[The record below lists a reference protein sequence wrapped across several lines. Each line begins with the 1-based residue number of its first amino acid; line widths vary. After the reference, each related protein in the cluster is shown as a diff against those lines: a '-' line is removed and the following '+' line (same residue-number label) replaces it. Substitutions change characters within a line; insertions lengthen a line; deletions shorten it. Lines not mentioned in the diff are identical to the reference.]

1 MKKSL
6 MVIFSIAAIFFA
18 IYGIATS
25 QWYLTA
31 IPIGFLF
38 GFFLQKGDLCA
49 SSAMSEAIMF
59 KDRSKLWGFWVAIV
73 TTMLSLSLIDYLGWI
88 SVNPKPFMWLSSIIG
103 GLIFGV
109 GMVFA
114 GGCVSGVLYKS
125 GTGNTNSI
133 MALMGVPFGVAAV
146 ELGPLNNMHLWMKSF
161 MIKGPA
167 GESLT
172 LFSVTG
178 IPYLILAILFV
189 LGTIFYVVLK
199 KRKFNF
205 AVPMK
210 RSWKPWVAGIALGI
224 LGLFAY
230 LTSDASGRNY
240 PLGTTHG
247 VYQYS
252 LALFE
257 KNENIKY
264 VTAKPD
270 KSAKITESKLKSPVK
285 AAPQKKKINVWLVIL
300 VLSLIAGSWTSG
312 ALSGQSKLLPKDPQ
326 QTLVALIGGLMIGAG
341 AAFAGGC
348 SIGNIMS
355 GWGMMSLGNFIF
367 GIVVLIANWATT
379 YFYLMGGA
387 IKKE

>member
-1 MKKSL
+1 MKITSII
-6 MVIFSIAAIFFA
+6 VIIFISVFFA

-73 TTMLSLSLIDYLGWI
+73 TTMLSLALIDYLGWI
-88 SVNPKPFMWLSSIIG
+88 SVNPKPFMWLSSIVG

-114 GGCVSGVLYKS
+114 GGCISGVLYKG
-125 GTGNTNSI
+125 GTGNINSI

-146 ELGPLNNMHLWMKSF
+146 ELGPLNDMHIWMKSLT
-161 MIKGPA
+161 INGSD
-167 GESLT
+167 GEALT

-178 IPYLILAILFV
+178 IPYVILAILFV
-189 LGTIFYVVLK
+189 AGTILYVVLH

-205 AVPMK
+205 AVPLK
-210 RSWKPWVAGIALGI
+210 SSWKPWVAGIALGL
-224 LGLFAY
+224 LGIFAY

-240 PLGTTHG
+240 PLGATHG

-252 LALFE
+252 LVIFE
-257 KNENIKY
+257 KNENLQY

-270 KSAKITESKLKSPVK
+270 MSKQITESKLKSPSQS
-285 AAPQKKKINVWLVIL
+285 APKKKVNVWLVLL
-300 VLSLIAGSWTSG
+300 VLSLIAGSWVSG
-312 ALSGQSKLLPKDPQ
+312 TLSGQSKLLPKNPQ
-326 QTLVALIGGLMIGAG
+326 QTLIALLGGLMIGAG
-341 AAFAGGC
+341 AAIAGGC

-367 GIVVLIANWATT
+367 GIVVLLANWATT
-379 YFYLMGGA
+379 YFYLMGGK
-387 IKKE
+387 IGK

>member
-1 MKKSL
+1 MKVMSVL
-6 MVIFSIAAIFFA
+6 FVVIAIFFA
-18 IYGIATS
+18 VFGILSS

-31 IPIGFLF
+31 VPIGFLF

-73 TTMLSLSLIDYLGWI
+73 TTMLSLSIIDSLGWI
-88 SVNPKPFMWLSSIIG
+88 SVNPKPFMWLSSIVG

-114 GGCVSGVLYKS
+114 GGCISGVLYKGGS
-125 GTGNTNSI
+125 GNINSI

-146 ELGPLNNMHLWMKSF
+146 ELGPLNDMHVLMKSF
-161 MIKGPA
+161 TINGA
-167 GESLT
+167 EGEALT
-172 LFSVTG
+172 LFSVSG
-178 IPYLILAILFV
+178 IPYLILALLFV
-189 LGTIFYVVLK
+189 AGTIIYVLMR

-205 AVPMK
+205 AVPLK
-210 RSWKPWVAGIALGI
+210 RSWKPWVAGVALGI
-224 LGLFAY
+224 LSIFAY

-240 PLGTTHG
+240 PLGATHG

-252 LALFE
+252 LVMFE

-264 VTAKPD
+264 LTSKPE
-270 KSAKITESKLKSPVK
+270 KSIKIEEIQEKPKEASMP
-285 AAPQKKKINVWLVIL
+285 KKKVNVWLVLL
-300 VLSLIAGSWTSG
+300 VLSLIAGSWVSG
-312 ALSGQSKLLPKDPQ
+312 TLSGQSKLLPKDPQ
-326 QTLVALIGGLMIGAG
+326 QTLIALLGGLMIGAG

-367 GIVVLIANWATT
+367 GIVVLLANWATT
-379 YFYLMGGA
+379 YFYLMGGK
-387 IKKE
+387 IGK